1 MQSRKTGGSG
11 GRVQGAQAA
20 LTALVLVCA
29 AGGAAGAERVRPPD
43 SIAERVAACVA
54 CHGNEGRATA
64 EGYFPRIA
72 GKPAGYL
79 FNQLANFRDGR
90 RRNASMNYLVANL
103 PDAYLQEIAVYF
115 AAQNPPYPPPQAAQ
129 AAPAVIER
137 GRVLTE
143 RGDGSKLPAC
153 AACHG
158 SALTGVAPAIPGLL
172 GLPRDYLN
180 AQLGAWRNGDRR
192 AHAPDC
198 MGEIARRLSEA
209 DLGAVTAYL
218 STQAPAAHAAPAVQA
233 PAPLP
238 LRCGGLEA
246 LSVKAEAV
254 PAKAEV
260 PARAEALPA
269 KAAAVP
275 AKAAAVAAK
284 AAP

>member
-1 MQSRKTGGSG
+1 MLRH
-11 GRVQGAQAA
+11 GRQ
-20 LTALVLVCA
+20 LVLEGDA
-29 AGGAAGAERVRPPD
+29 AR
-43 SIAERVAACVA
+43 
-54 CHGNEGRATA
+54 
-64 EGYFPRIA
+64 
-72 GKPAGYL
+72 
-79 FNQLANFRDGR
+79 Q
-90 RRNASMNYLVANL
+90 
-103 PDAYLQEIAVYF
+103 
-115 AAQNPPYPPPQAAQ
+115 
-129 AAPAVIER
+129 
-137 GRVLTE
+137 
-143 RGDGSKLPAC
+143 LPAC
-153 AACHG
+153 VQCHG
-158 SALTGVAPAIPGLL
+158 QAMTGVAPNVPGLL

-198 MGEIARRLSEA
+198 MGEIAKRLSEA

-254 PAKAEV
+254 PAKAEL

-275 AKAAAVAAK
+275 AKAAAVPAKAAAVPAKAAAVPAK